1 MLRQGTAR
9 RGRSAIRRQLFN
21 GGITMGSGRAKGIAI
36 GVLACAA
43 LGSCVLAASA
53 SAARWVIHGRGF
65 GHGVGMSQYGAYG
78 YAKHGRDYRQILG
91 HYYRHTR
98 IGKSSGQIRVLLESG
113 VGSVGFGGARTACG
127 KQLHKDRG
135 YEFADAGSKVVL
147 RSARGRRLASCGRT
161 GTARGG
167 HAIRVDGK
175 GAYRG
180 KLVAKETG
188 GLLVVN
194 KVGVDDYARGVV
206 ANEMSSSWPQ
216 NALRAQAVATRS
228 FALSSTAGHGFDVY
242 DDTRSQVY
250 GGKGSETKATNRA
263 VRATS
268 DQVVRYHKH
277 VITAFFFSTSGG
289 QTESV
294 QYVFGS
300 SPVPYLKSV
309 KDPYD
314 DVSPLHKWT
323 VRYSQR
329 EMESRLDGLFRGR
342 LKKIRVTKSGDSPR
356 IVQAKVFGSRDSS
369 RVSGSTLQGRLALMS
384 TWARFRRR

>member
-1 MLRQGTAR
+1 MRFR
-9 RGRSAIRRQLFN
+9 RAN
-21 GGITMGSGRAKGIAI
+21 GIAI
-36 GVLACAA
+36 VVAVCAA
-43 LGSCVLAASA
+43 LAACALAASA
-53 SAARWVIHGRGF
+53 SAASWVIKGRGF

-78 YAKHGRDYRQILG
+78 YAKHGRGYRSILE

-98 IGKSSGQIRVLLESG
+98 IAEASGQVRVLLASG
-113 VGSVGFGGARTACG
+113 VGSVGFSGARTACG
-127 KQLHKDRG
+127 KHLRRG
-135 YEFADAGSKVVL
+135 RDYQFADAGSKVVL
-147 RSARGRRLASCGRT
+147 RSARGRRIAACGNS

-167 HAIRVDGK
+167 NGIHVDGK
-175 GAYRG
+175 GTYRG

-194 KVGVDDYARGVV
+194 KVGLDDYARGVIG
-206 ANEMSSSWPQ
+206 NEMPSSWPK

-228 FALSSTAGHGFDVY
+228 YSLSSTGGRGFDVY

-250 GGKGSETKATNRA
+250 GGKTSETKATDRA
-263 VRATS
+263 VSSTS
-268 DQVVRYHKH
+268 DEVLRYHRH

-294 QYVFGS
+294 QYAFGS
-300 SPVPYLKSV
+300 SPVPYLVSV

-314 DVSPLHKWT
+314 DVSPFHKWN

-342 LKKIRVTKSGDSPR
+342 LKRIRVTKTGDSPR
-356 IVQAKVFGSRDSS
+356 IVQAKVVGSRGSS
-369 RVSGSTLQGRLALMS
+369 RASGSTLQGRLDLMS